1 MFLVAEIRFCADIAE
16 FLQTVKG
23 INGRGSG
30 KFAKYASA
38 KQRLPKA
45 LWVLG
50 KHPMGYF
57 CPSLELL
64 AASGTP
70 CSRWVL
76 RVTEV

>member
-1 MFLVAEIRFCADIAE
+1 MFLVAEVRFCADIAE

-45 LWVLG
+45 LWGFGQASNGLLLSIFRA
-50 KHPMGYF
+50 PSCFRNSLQQMGAQ
-57 CPSLELL
+57 SH
-64 AASGTP
+64 
-70 CSRWVL
+70 
-76 RVTEV
+76 